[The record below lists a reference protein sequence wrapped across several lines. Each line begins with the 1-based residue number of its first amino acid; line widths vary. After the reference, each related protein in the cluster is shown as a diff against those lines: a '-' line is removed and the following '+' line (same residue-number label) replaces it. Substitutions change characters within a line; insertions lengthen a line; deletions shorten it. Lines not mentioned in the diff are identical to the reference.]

1 MSDGTPFDEEEL
13 IMSEPFSLIDFVD
26 RVGERLFYDRP
37 PEVSGPQLAAVAALQ
52 GKPGAYAGMFALPEA
67 DRGREF
73 RIFTGER
80 ITTNAGKIHVIGEET
95 CRILRLLDGS
105 SAVADRAL
113 AGMRERIREADERE
127 GGLTGTYC
135 CGTCSCAFWRNL
147 AQGCFDR
154 QEERLELG
162 MRTLRSSRDGKG
174 RWGRFPFYYTL
185 LALSE
190 MPRPIARAEIE
201 YALPGL
207 EKMLKRKESGEPSA
221 YFIRR
226 RDLSERIVSG
236 Y

>member
-1 MSDGTPFDEEEL
+1 MPEA
-13 IMSEPFSLIDFVD
+13 FSLIDFID
-26 RVGERLFYDRP
+26 RAGERLFDRRP
-37 PEVSGPQLAAVAALQ
+37 FDVSDPQLAAVAALQ
-52 GKPGAYAGMFALPEA
+52 GKPGSYAGMFALPEA

-73 RIFTGER
+73 RTFTGER
-80 ITTNAGKIHVIGEET
+80 ITTNAGKMHVIGEET

-113 AGMRERIREADERE
+113 AGMLERIREADARE

-147 AQGCFDR
+147 AGGCFDHP
-154 QEERLELG
+154 EARLESG

-185 LALSE
+185 LALNE
-190 MPRPIARAEIE
+190 IPRPIARAELE

-207 EKMLKRKESGEPSA
+207 EKMLKLNESGEPSV
-221 YFIRR
+221 FVRR
-226 RDLSERIVSG
+226 RRKLVERILSC